1 MSDQRND
8 IAVGAYL
15 HTEVGLVRVR
25 NANCISRDFSPYNEE
40 VRDELDR
47 AVAVVRGPIQTTL
60 KIELEVELVQ
70 PSLAEACNYI
80 QKNPGIADRNT
91 DNQEEKPCQ

>member
-25 NANCISRDFSPYNEE
+25 NAISVSRNFSPYNEE
-40 VRDELDR
+40 VRDDTGR
-47 AVAVVRGPIQTTL
+47 VVAVVRGPIETTL
-60 KIELEVELVQ
+60 KIELEVELV
-70 PSLAEACNYI
+70 PASLAEACAYI
-80 QKNPGIADRNT
+80 QRNPGIADRNT
-91 DNQEEKPCQ
+91 DNQEDKPCQ